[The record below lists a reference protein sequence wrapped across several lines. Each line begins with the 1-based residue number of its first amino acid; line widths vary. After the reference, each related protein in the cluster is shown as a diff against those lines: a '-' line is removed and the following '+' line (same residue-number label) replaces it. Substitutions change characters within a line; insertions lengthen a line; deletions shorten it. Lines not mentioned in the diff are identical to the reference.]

1 MRSVATRCCACYKLS
16 PPVMRQMKI
25 LKSIISICVFGIT
38 VSQADPTRPGDPKDL
53 TPPSAQSK
61 SSDIRVMSFNIRL
74 GIAND
79 GPNHWD
85 LRKGLVVKAIQH
97 FNPDFLGT
105 QETHPFQAQ
114 YLIKS
119 FPEHAYYGVGRME
132 DPKTGEQCGVMFRKE
147 RFKLLDKGTFW
158 LSETPKEPG
167 SKSWDSSLPRI
178 ASWVKL
184 RDKNDEQQELVFI
197 NTHFDHRG
205 RQARI
210 EAAKLIRKRVAKL
223 GTKTR
228 VIITGDFNAG
238 EGSLPYKSLV
248 GANPDYSV
256 KLIDTYRSANPEP
269 AIGGEGTLS
278 AWSGRRSSNRID
290 WVLHS
295 PHFRTKSASID
306 YFNENGRYPSDH
318 YPVSAVITP
327 CD

>member
-1 MRSVATRCCACYKLS
+1 MGQIIGTCERSCGESYPAFQPRFSRYA
-16 PPVMRQMKI
+16 
-25 LKSIISICVFGIT
+25 
-38 VSQADPTRPGDPKDL
+38 GDPSISSQIPDQIFPRTGL
-53 TPPSAQSK
+53 LRSRSYGGSK
-61 SSDIRVMSFNIRL
+61 NR
-74 GIAND
+74 
-79 GPNHWD
+79 
-85 LRKGLVVKAIQH
+85 
-97 FNPDFLGT
+97 
-105 QETHPFQAQ
+105 
-114 YLIKS
+114 
-119 FPEHAYYGVGRME
+119 
-132 DPKTGEQCGVMFRKE
+132 EQCGVMFRKE

-184 RDKNDEQQELVFI
+184 DKNDEQQELVFI

-295 PHFRTKSASID
+295 PSL
-306 YFNENGRYPSDH
+306 SD
-318 YPVSAVITP
+318 
-327 CD
+327 